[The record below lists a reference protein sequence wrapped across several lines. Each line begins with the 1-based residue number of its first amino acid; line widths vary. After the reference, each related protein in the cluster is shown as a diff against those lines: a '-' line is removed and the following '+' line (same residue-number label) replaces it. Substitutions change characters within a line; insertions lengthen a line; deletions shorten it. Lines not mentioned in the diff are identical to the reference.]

1 MLKKTVTFTDYNGK
15 EQSTDLYFHI
25 SKAAVL
31 TAPDPAY
38 KEIMVMAQDLQERG
52 KYLTDIE
59 GSINRDDPFD
69 PNAQLVTE
77 AVRIVA
83 KLLDRLVDLAYG
95 ERSSDGSHFVKN
107 ETVLNNFK
115 SSAAYEAFVE
125 QMLMSKDDDL
135 LNFINQLLAV

>member
-15 EQSTDLYFHI
+15 EQSADLYFHI